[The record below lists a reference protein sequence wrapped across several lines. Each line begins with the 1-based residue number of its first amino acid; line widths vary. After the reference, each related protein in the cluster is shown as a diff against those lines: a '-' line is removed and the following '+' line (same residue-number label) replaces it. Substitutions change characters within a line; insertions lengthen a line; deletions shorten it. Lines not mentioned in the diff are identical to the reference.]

1 MEKKIGRGMIFTIV
15 YDKHDTDT
23 CSFRYLWLID
33 SLKISISTGKRIM
46 ISQYMYSTSHFSAI
60 HTVGVSVLSSTHRQE
75 VFELGH
81 LFSVVKPLPY
91 TLVLLGTEVARFEE
105 VRDLRFRGFG
115 FLELFVATEPV
126 GREL

>member
-1 MEKKIGRGMIFTIV
+1 MA
-15 YDKHDTDT
+15 Y
-23 CSFRYLWLID
+23 ID

-46 ISQYMYSTSHFSAI
+46 ISQYMYFTSHFFGHFPFRI
-60 HTVGVSVLSSTHRQE
+60 HTVGASVLSSTHRQE

-81 LFSVVKPLPY
+81 FFSVVKPLPY

-115 FLELFVATEPV
+115 FLELLVATEPV